1 MHAELVKR
9 AAHFFRLGQAAMASV
24 SLQSYLRHPD
34 RVPHARDEELIRSV
48 HSADYLWCAD
58 ILTESIA
65 PLYA

>member
-24 SLQSYLRHPD
+24 SLQAYLRLPD
-34 RVPHARDEELIRSV
+34 RKPHAREEELIRAL
-48 HSADYLWCAD
+48 HAGDYLWCAD
-58 ILTESIA
+58 ILTQAIA